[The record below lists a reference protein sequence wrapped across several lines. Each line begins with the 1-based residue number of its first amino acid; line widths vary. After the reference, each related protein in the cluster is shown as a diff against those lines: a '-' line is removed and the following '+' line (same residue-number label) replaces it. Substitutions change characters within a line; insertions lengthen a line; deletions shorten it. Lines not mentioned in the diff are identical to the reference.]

1 MRHHK
6 IICVGLGVVLVCCT
20 APGCGRSEKPVRVS
34 KAKPGA
40 SKADSATAS
49 ALAQQELAFL
59 LKAVSEKNPFRQDRA
74 VNLVVKGSTDRSL
87 KGIVWDSERPY
98 AIIGERVVRVGDY
111 IGEKKV
117 VDIQQGS
124 VTLES
129 AGQQEILYLD

>member
-1 MRHHK
+1 MRHFK
-6 IICVGLGVVLVCCT
+6 TFCFGLGVALIFC
-20 APGCGRSEKPVRVS
+20 AASGCGRSEKPVRVS
-34 KAKPGA
+34 KAKPRA
-40 SKADSATAS
+40 PKADSAAAS
-49 ALAQQELAFL
+49 VLAQQDVASL

-87 KGIVWDSERPY
+87 KGIVWDSEKPY
-98 AIIGERVVRVGDY
+98 AIIGERVVRIGDY